1 MDVPEETWFV
11 SADPTAFDL
20 IHSHL
25 FPLRQVGRHLPML
38 SSAGYPLS
46 ELYRSRNGW
55 SRRRASRADRLEVAA
70 ARALR
75 SHRPGYWAP
84 NADLLTVYTDHYRRW
99 VRAEHGVPQE
109 RVAVLG
115 QGLPAEPSDAVLDEE
130 PLLGF
135 IGRDFASKGG
145 IAAVEA
151 FSRLRVR
158 LPNTRLIVVTA
169 ENLVP
174 HQIRG
179 EPGVEVRTGAT
190 REDVLRLF
198 RRLSLLL
205 APTRADCG
213 VPFTVIG
220 DMRAGVPVI
229 LSDSPWLDTSRRAWR
244 AEGFGAGTGRG
255 GCRGAPGFAGANE
268 PSAAARTR
276 AVRSTALVGSVA
288 PGSTYCLRPRART
301 RQAGANLVAPRISFV
316 GPERDF
322 LERPYD
328 GLALR
333 HQRLI
338 DAVSSGATIS
348 TIVLTPDRRDVQGAA
363 WAIEPGAQVALPP
376 RTSDGR
382 AARIHQARS
391 RPATTACG

>member
-1 MDVPEETWFV
+1 MVA

-109 RVAVLG
+109 RVAVLW

-169 ENLVP
+169 EDLVP

-190 REDVLRLF
+190 REDVLELF

-213 VPFTVIG
+213 VPFTVIES
-220 DMRAGVPVI
+220 MRAGVPVI
-229 LSDSPWLDTSRRAWR
+229 LSDSPWLDDRLA
-244 AEGFGAGTGRG
+244 
-255 GCRGAPGFAGANE
+255 APGVQRASE
-268 PSAAARTR
+268 PEQVAAA
-276 AVRSTALVGSVA
+276 AEALLGS
-288 PGSTYCLRPRART
+288 PEQMNRARQHAREQFDRLLSLEVWHRDLRT
-301 RQAGANLVAPRISFV
+301 AYDRALELARQA
-316 GPERDF
+316 
-322 LERPYD
+322 
-328 GLALR
+328 
-333 HQRLI
+333 Q
-338 DAVSSGATIS
+338 T
-348 TIVLTPDRRDVQGAA
+348 
-363 WAIEPGAQVALPP
+363 
-376 RTSDGR
+376 
-382 AARIHQARS
+382 
-391 RPATTACG
+391 